1 MLGDVPADVATV
13 VVDGPH
19 GRYRY
24 LALSAAELRWLCEHA
39 GAVEFHGWGCIA
51 ENPERAAFARIL
63 LEHDAPPAGDGVRG
77 TPRQRDASKD
87 AETLGALGDGALLL
101 RAQLRELGLQAIPL
115 LSGTNEIALWV
126 PLSDGPPYVALRGW
140 LHTVSNEAVR
150 RYPQRFST
158 EPNTHASGRI
168 HLHVG
173 TNAPGRYSALPYS
186 LRGDDELR
194 VCTPVTWDEL
204 ASLRHGAL
212 AFNADSI
219 GARLDMLGDVFARQL
234 QEIGE
239 QHVPALAWTSEA
251 AVHGKPIELH
261 GHILQAALAILQDG
275 VARDAKTILDEALAR
290 KLVPRERR
298 RAAGTARVP
307 RHARV

>member
-1 MLGDVPADVATV
+1 MLGAVPADVATV

-24 LALSAAELRWLCEHA
+24 LALSAGGLRWLCEHA
-39 GAVEFHGWGCIA
+39 GAVEFHGWGCTA

-87 AETLGALGDGALLL
+87 AETLGALSDGALLL

-115 LSGTNEIALWV
+115 LSGTNGIALWV

-194 VCTPVTWDEL
+194 VCTPVTWTRF
-204 ASLRHGAL
+204 AATRSARVQRRQHRRTARYAGRRLRA
-212 AFNADSI
+212 AT
-219 GARLDMLGDVFARQL
+219 ARN
-234 QEIGE
+234 
-239 QHVPALAWTSEA
+239 
-251 AVHGKPIELH
+251 
-261 GHILQAALAILQDG
+261 
-275 VARDAKTILDEALAR
+275 
-290 KLVPRERR
+290 R
-298 RAAGTARVP
+298 RAARSCACVDERGGGARQADRTARSHLAGCP
-307 RHARV
+307 RHPSRRSRTRCQDDSG

>member
-1 MLGDVPADVATV
+1 
-13 VVDGPH
+13 
-19 GRYRY
+19 
-24 LALSAAELRWLCEHA
+24 LALRARGRGRVSRVGCTAET
-39 GAVEFHGWGCIA
+39 
-51 ENPERAAFARIL
+51 PERAAFARIL

-115 LSGTNEIALWV
+115 LSGTNGIALWV

-234 QEIGE
+234 QEI
-239 QHVPALAWTSEA
+239 PASSTFLRLRGRARRRCTASRSNRTVTSCRL
-251 AVHGKPIELH
+251 PSPSF
-261 GHILQAALAILQDG
+261 
-275 VARDAKTILDEALAR
+275 KTESHAMPRRFSTRRWPASSF
-290 KLVPRERR
+290 PRERR